1 MKNLVFFLE
10 GPSEKEMLKGI
21 LPNILNSKIEITPY
35 YIVFQGKQ
43 DLEKN
48 LRKKLIGWN
57 KPDSA
62 FLVLRDQDSGDCRI
76 IKQDIAK
83 ICQESGKTKTLVRI
97 ACRELESFYLGDLKA
112 VKKGLNLS
120 NLSSHQNSK
129 KFRNP
134 DSLGNPSEELSK
146 LTNNKYQKVSGSR
159 DISPHLLLDGTNR
172 SHSFGVLVEGI
183 KKLMS

>member
-62 FLVLRDQDSGDCRI
+62 FLVLRDQD
-76 IKQDIAK
+76 AK